1 MAAHL
6 HAAHD
11 LRDAAKCGEE
21 RAVVQS
27 LASSRSNGEPACCAF
42 RDAYDDTRK
51 AMGARVLTMDSLVE
65 AAAGK
70 EAQSAVA
77 HASHVVHP
85 VTKNRCRSASRAAFA
100 ASKS

>member
-11 LRDAAKCGEE
+11 LRDVAKCGEE

-42 RDAYDDTRK
+42 RDAHDETLK
-51 AMGARVLTMDSLVE
+51 AMGEPEYWRTMDSLVE
-65 AAAGK
+65 AAAR
-70 EAQSAVA
+70 ALSRTPVTWF
-77 HASHVVHP
+77 SRP
-85 VTKNRCRSASRAAFA
+85 VTKNRCKLAR
-100 ASKS
+100 